1 MNKIKVIGLFVFLI
15 SFSLSIVTLYINNQN
30 SIEAKAI
37 DTINKHKAFTQE
49 ISKTIFYIYK
59 NKKID
64 IKLEDSIK
72 QFLVNTRDDNIDSI
86 SFYETTIQKDKI
98 QKSWNKF
105 YLMVENFRKIN
116 RVKNAYTN
124 IILEQ
129 TVNDI
134 YNLNLSLIFEFD
146 KLIKIQQ
153 TSFKNKLTNIR
164 NLQYILF
171 FTLLTLLLY
180 LFTQLKTLISFIQKF
195 LHTSKNIID
204 NSTIKGLKQIDI
216 ASNNAETSL
225 ASNNFNLIVEK
236 IDNSL
241 QNATTSVEQT
251 HKLLEEVEVN
261 IESMLELFY
270 EMTHNEIRD
279 KEITKKEDAVIE
291 ALEQLITTR
300 ALLHNLKNDLNNLI
314 THSNLKNQN

>member
-1 MNKIKVIGLFVFLI
+1 MNKIKIVGIFIFLI
-15 SFSLSIVTLYINNQN
+15 SFSLTIVTLHINNQN
-30 SIEAKAI
+30 SIEAEAI
-37 DTINKHKAFTQE
+37 DAINKHKAFTQE

-64 IKLEDSIK
+64 NKLEDSIK
-72 QFLVNTRDDNIDSI
+72 LFLANTTNDSIDSI
-86 SFYETTIQKDKI
+86 SFYETTVQKDKI
-98 QKSWNKF
+98 QESWNKF

-124 IILEQ
+124 IILEK

-153 TSFKNKLTNIR
+153 LSFKNQLNNIR

-195 LHTSKNIID
+195 LHTSKNIIEK
-204 NSTIKGLKQIDI
+204 STIKGLKQIDI
-216 ASNNAETSL
+216 SSNNAETSL
-225 ASNNFNLIVEK
+225 ASNNFNVIVEK

-241 QNATTSVEQT
+241 QNATASAEQT
-251 HKLLEEVEVN
+251 HKLLEEVEIN
-261 IESMLELFY
+261 IESMLELFF
-270 EMTHNEIRD
+270 EMTESETRD
-279 KEITKKEDAVIE
+279 KELTKKEDAVIE
-291 ALEQLITTR
+291 SLEQLITTR
-300 ALLHNLKNDLNNLI
+300 TLLQNLKNDLDNLI
-314 THSNLKNQN
+314 THSKLKN